1 LKLLQSPSNSVQSEE
16 NIPTKPAGG
25 PPKAHLSDG
34 FLVALEINAAFRR
47 EVAMHL
53 TVDGYGGS
61 PEALAD
67 KNVIRAF
74 LESYPDR
81 IGMTRIAQPHV
92 TDYQADNPE
101 DSGISGFVLIAE
113 SHISIHTF
121 PRRRFTWVD
130 IFSCKGFDSQPALD
144 FIRDTFQLE
153 RMETRTLQ
161 RGFEFP
167 QNVPASA
174 LLAAEERVQVVGVLS
189 GSGTGA

>member
-1 LKLLQSPSNSVQSEE
+1 
-16 NIPTKPAGG
+16 
-25 PPKAHLSDG
+25 
-34 FLVALEINAAFRR
+34 
-47 EVAMHL
+47 MHL

-61 PEALAD
+61 ADALAD
-67 KNVIRAF
+67 KRVIRAF

-81 IGMTRIAQPHV
+81 IGMTRIAQPHI
-92 TDYQADNPE
+92 TAYQAENPE

-121 PRRRFTWVD
+121 PRRRFAWID
-130 IFSCKGFDSQPALD
+130 IFSCKGFESQPALD
-144 FIRDTFQLE
+144 FIRETFKLQ

-174 LLAAEERVQVVGVLS
+174 VMAGEERAEVTTSFPSLLAVEESPWRQRG
-189 GSGTGA
+189 